1 MNNMFHKHKWKEI
14 ARTYA
19 KSLPEQGATS
29 IERASDKHIFGFTTI
44 MWECEVCQQI
54 KKEELLGRLTPAS
67 QDKE

>member
-1 MNNMFHKHKWKEI
+1 MFHKHQWKEI

-19 KSLPEQGATS
+19 KSLLEQGATS
-29 IERASDKHIFGFTTI
+29 IERANDKHIFGFTTI
-44 MWECEVCQQI
+44 MWKCEGCQQT